1 MGDDCN
7 RCRPIYPPSDRGYRF
22 ILTMVDLCMRYV
34 EAIPLKYTAVEDVAD
49 ALMSVFCQMGF
60 PDIIL
65 SDNGSQFISY
75 TMRSFTD
82 MLSIAQTFSLR
93 YHPQSNRVIENFH
106 STFKQMLAKV
116 TAEFP
121 QDWGQYL
128 PTILFMYWE
137 VLQESSGYSG
147 NELIYGCSLRGYL
160 SHLKDMWVQPDIP
173 EYRA

>member
-1 MGDDCN
+1 
-7 RCRPIYPPSDRGYRF
+7 
-22 ILTMVDLCMRYV
+22 MRYV

-60 PDIIL
+60 PGIIL

-106 STFKQMLAKV
+106 STFKQMLAK
-116 TAEFP
+116 
-121 QDWGQYL
+121 
-128 PTILFMYWE
+128 
-137 VLQESSGYSG
+137 SYSG
-147 NELIYGCSLRGYL
+147 IPSRLGPILANDFVHVLRSTARKQWL
-160 SHLKDMWVQPDIP
+160 
-173 EYRA
+173 